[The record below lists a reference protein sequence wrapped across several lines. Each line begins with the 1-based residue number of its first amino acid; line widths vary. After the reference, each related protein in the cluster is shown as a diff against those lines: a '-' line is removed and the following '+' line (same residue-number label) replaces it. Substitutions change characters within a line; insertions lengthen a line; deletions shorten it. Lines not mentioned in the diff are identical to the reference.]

1 MKDNGKLI
9 LILSFFWA
17 ATLLLL
23 GGWWLYLL
31 VSLGDQLNQLQAST
45 DGPNLANLAKWEGS
59 TFIIVLTLLSLSLLF
74 LYHKNQKK
82 TQALHDFFASLSHE
96 LKTPLASVRLQAEVM
111 SDMVEKKYQDNALN
125 KLAQRLIEDSSNL
138 ETQMDKILQLSRLER
153 GGAMNL
159 TEVQLEGFLQKMNKS
174 WARGLK
180 ISRQKIDQNS
190 TVLADEFAL
199 ELIFK
204 NLFENTRNHNPGTSE
219 VQLSVEQRK
228 EDIIISYRDGSVF
241 QGEPQQLG
249 QLFYKYNS
257 SKGSGIG
264 LYLIKKSLEKMN
276 GELDIETGPK
286 LVFHLRIPCPSED
299 EV

>member
-31 VSLGDQLNQLQAST
+31 VSLGEQLNQLQVST

-59 TFIIVLTLLSLSLLF
+59 AFIVVLTLLSLSLLF
-74 LYHKNQKK
+74 LYFKDQKK
-82 TQALHDFFASLSHE
+82 TKALQDFFASLSHE

-111 SDMVEKKYQDNALN
+111 SDMVERKYEDDALN
-125 KLAQRLIEDSSNL
+125 KLTQRLIEDSSNL

-153 GGAMNL
+153 GGTMNL
-159 TEVQLEGFLQKMNKS
+159 SEVQLEGFLQKMQNS
-174 WARGLK
+174 WARGFK
-180 ISRQKIDQNS
+180 VVRAKVDEDCAI
-190 TVLADEFAL
+190 LADEFAL

-204 NLFENTRNHNPGTSE
+204 NLFENTKNHNPDATE
-219 VQLSVEQRK
+219 VRIHVEQRK
-228 EDIIISYRDGSVF
+228 KDVIISYRDGSEF
-241 QGEPQQLG
+241 EGDPQRLGE
-249 QLFYKYNS
+249 LFYKHNS

-264 LYLIKKSLEKMN
+264 LYLIKRSLEEMN
-276 GELDIETGPK
+276 GELDIETKPK
-286 LVFHLRIPCPSED
+286 LIFHLRLPCSE
-299 EV
+299 ESSS